1 MHSLIEVAEW
11 RQVRLPPHLDTVR
24 VKHRL
29 LRRGATPAGDALV
42 MRGRNIYAQG
52 LAGIVDIGP
61 LQVQIVPKVYAD
73 SPASEDAKLLLDLFV
88 AHALPSGVTIVPA
101 ATKADHASVLEP
113 LIRHSALQLE
123 RELRTEG
130 VPRRYEVRDEESVTL
145 RGRIDFARLAS
156 RGPGRELRL
165 PISHYPLQGDNRLTR
180 VLRALAVTLARLS
193 AVARTKASLFRSM
206 DILSEARPEELR
218 PELFFGLELNRLEAR
233 WSPFFELAAL
243 LASDLSPNPVSP
255 GRAGNAGI
263 LLPLDRLFESALREA
278 FRRASRSTP
287 WRVRPSPGNVHLMGV
302 PGEST
307 EILKL
312 RPDLIFE
319 DDANSVTLVADAK
332 WKRIGREK
340 KNLGIKAADAYQ
352 IAAYV
357 QRYGVMKGALFYPSE
372 APIDGTF
379 RRTTWNLLGMAGRT
393 VDIVEVDVAKI
404 IRATK
409 PHGDDQAVLDL
420 SGLLEIM
427 TLEARENQKALAP

>member
-1 MHSLIEVAEW
+1 
-11 RQVRLPPHLDTVR
+11 
-24 VKHRL
+24 
-29 LRRGATPAGDALV
+29 
-42 MRGRNIYAQG
+42 
-52 LAGIVDIGP
+52 
-61 LQVQIVPKVYAD
+61 
-73 SPASEDAKLLLDLFV
+73 
-88 AHALPSGVTIVPA
+88 
-101 ATKADHASVLEP
+101 
-113 LIRHSALQLE
+113 
-123 RELRTEG
+123 
-130 VPRRYEVRDEESVTL
+130 
-145 RGRIDFARLAS
+145 
-156 RGPGRELRL
+156 
-165 PISHYPLQGDNRLTR
+165 
-180 VLRALAVTLARLS
+180 
-193 AVARTKASLFRSM
+193 
-206 DILSEARPEELR
+206 
-218 PELFFGLELNRLEAR
+218 
-233 WSPFFELAAL
+233 
-243 LASDLSPNPVSP
+243 
-255 GRAGNAGI
+255 
-263 LLPLDRLFESALREA
+263 
-278 FRRASRSTP
+278 
-287 WRVRPSPGNVHLMGV
+287 MGV